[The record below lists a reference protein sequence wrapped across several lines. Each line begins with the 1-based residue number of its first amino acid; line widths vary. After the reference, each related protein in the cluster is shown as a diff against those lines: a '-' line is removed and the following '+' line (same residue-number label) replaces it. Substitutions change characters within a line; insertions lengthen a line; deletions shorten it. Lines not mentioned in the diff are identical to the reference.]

1 MHIPTMWIIYS
12 ERCGAPFRA
21 KWGAF
26 PLQEYLHI
34 PEAFENE
41 RFPLKEKEPFL
52 QVQESEYF
60 TRSNE

>member
-21 KWGAF
+21 KWGAI
-26 PLQEYLHI
+26 PLQKYLHI

-52 QVQESEYF
+52 QVQ
-60 TRSNE
+60 RV